1 MAWLLFMIL
10 VPVIWVFG
18 IKAYIKHKNKK
29 ELK

>member
-1 MAWLLFMIL
+1 MAWLLFTIL